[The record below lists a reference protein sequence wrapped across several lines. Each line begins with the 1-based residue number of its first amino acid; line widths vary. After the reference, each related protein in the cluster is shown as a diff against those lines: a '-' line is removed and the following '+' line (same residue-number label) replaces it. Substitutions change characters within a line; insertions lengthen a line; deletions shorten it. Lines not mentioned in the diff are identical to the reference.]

1 VPQIIPYVERQEPP
15 PRFYEMT
22 VVAQDPLVVG
32 SDGKI
37 LRTKLQ
43 VPATR
48 LEPGPRGDRF
58 YVVDYDVS
66 KRIFNEP
73 ADLATGDS
81 PYPGWGFVDAIEK
94 ASDTALLTDPV
105 LHAQNV
111 YAIAARTLAQFEFA
125 LGRPV
130 PWSFGGHELNLVPH
144 AFAEANA
151 YYADA
156 NQAVLFGYFPGRK
169 RSETVYTC
177 LSHDIVA
184 HETTH
189 AILDGLRSRF
199 IAPGLPDQAA
209 FHEGFADIVAL
220 LSIFSAQEVVA
231 ELLGG
236 GGGQRLTRAQV
247 SPQRL
252 KETALV
258 KLAEQ
263 MGDALYAQ
271 RGNGLRRSVG
281 ITPNVEWRDPNNHAW
296 EEPHRRGEILVAAV
310 MQTLV
315 LMWRSRLEALIQAN
329 VLDRGRAAEEGSN
342 AASHLLQMMIRAID
356 YCPPVEFEF
365 EDFLDAV
372 LVSDEEVSPDDRF
385 GYRPA
390 LREAFAGFGIE
401 QPTSEKVILSQVRDR
416 PVYHDFNAEALRS
429 APDEISR
436 FIWQNAAFL
445 GIDTRFYLNVEDVWP
460 SVRIGPNGFV
470 VNETVAD
477 YVQQVEGTAKDLARM
492 VGTELEIPPGVPED
506 TKIRLWG
513 GGTIIFDQFG
523 GVKYHQT
530 KPLGE
535 WERQSRRLGYLVR
548 NGLFDTRKQL
558 GVSLGTPLGQR
569 FALYHQPDSTA
580 GEDW

>member
-1 VPQIIPYVERQEPP
+1 MQIVPYLERQHPL
-15 PRFYEMT
+15 PRTFEMT
-22 VVAQDPLVVG
+22 VVAQDPTVTG
-32 SDGKI
+32 PDGKI
-37 LRTKLQ
+37 LRTRLT

-48 LEPGPRGDRF
+48 LEPGPRGERF
-58 YVVDYDVS
+58 HVVDYDVS
-66 KRIFNEP
+66 QRVFKPP
-73 ADLATGDS
+73 ADLTAGS
-81 PYPGWGFVDAIEK
+81 PDHPGWDFVDRMET
-94 ASDTALLTDPV
+94 ASDDAVLTDPV

-111 YAIAARTLAQFEFA
+111 YAIAARTLAQFEYA

-130 PWSFGGHELNLVPH
+130 PWSFRGHELALVPH

-151 YYADA
+151 YYADDD
-156 NQAVLFGYFPGRK
+156 QALYFGYFPARK
-169 RSETVYTC
+169 KDETVYTC
-177 LSHDIVA
+177 LSHDIVV

-220 LSIFSAQEVVA
+220 LSVFSSEELVA
-231 ELLGG
+231 TLLGG
-236 GGGQRLTRAQV
+236 TGPRLKRADV
-247 SPQRL
+247 EEDRL

-263 MGDALYAQ
+263 MGEALYAQ

-281 ITPNVEWRDPNNHAW
+281 LTPSANWKDPENFDW

-315 LMWRSRLEALIQAN
+315 LMWRKRLEALIQDD
-329 VLDRGRAAEEGSN
+329 VLDRARAAEEGSL
-342 AASHLLQMMIRAID
+342 AARHLLQMMIRAID

-372 LVSDEEVSPDDRF
+372 LVSDEEVAPDDRHA
-385 GYRPA
+385 YRPA
-390 LREAFAGFGIE
+390 LASAFGQFGI
-401 QPTSEKVILSQVRDR
+401 QPSRSPGGVDLSKSPER
-416 PVYHDFNAEALRS
+416 PAYRDFNAGALRS
-429 APDEISR
+429 APDEVAR
-436 FIWQNAAFL
+436 FIWQNARFL
-445 GIDTRFYLNVEDVWP
+445 RIDPRFYLNVEDVWP
-460 SVRIGPNGFV
+460 SVRIGANGFV
-470 VNETVAD
+470 TVETVVD
-477 YVQQVEGTAKDLARM
+477 YVQEVEGPPKDLTALSK
-492 VGTELEIPPGVPED
+492 GKLEIPKGVPD
-506 TKIRLWG
+506 NTKIRLWG

-530 KPLGE
+530 KPLAK
-535 WERQSRRLGYLVR
+535 WERQSRRLRYLVR
-548 NGLFDTRKQL
+548 NGLFDSRKQL
-558 GVSLGTPLGQR
+558 GASLGTPLGQR